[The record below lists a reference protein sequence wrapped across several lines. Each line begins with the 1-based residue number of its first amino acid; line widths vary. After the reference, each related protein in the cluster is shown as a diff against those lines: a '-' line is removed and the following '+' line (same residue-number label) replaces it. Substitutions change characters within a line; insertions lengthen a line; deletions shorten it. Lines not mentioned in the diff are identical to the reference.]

1 MPENVCKSLVY
12 TNDLFYCGGNE
23 SIKKKKQFKTALKVI
38 YDLCLHWLLVF
49 YVTTCT

>member
-1 MPENVCKSLVY
+1 MFANHWFTQMIFFIVVGMNRL
-12 TNDLFYCGGNE
+12 
-23 SIKKKKQFKTALKVI
+23 KKQFKTALKVI